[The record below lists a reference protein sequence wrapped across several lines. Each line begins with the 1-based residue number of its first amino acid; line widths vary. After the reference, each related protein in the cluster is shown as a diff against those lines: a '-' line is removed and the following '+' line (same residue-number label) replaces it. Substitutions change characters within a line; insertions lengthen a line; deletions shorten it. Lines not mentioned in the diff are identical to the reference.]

1 MASRTLALFL
11 RALDNQYQNLQKS
24 EFYARAHLR
33 GFSVVEYDANN
44 DAGAQLQQLRECL
57 RAGDGARPRALLVN
71 PVRESLLPDVAREAV
86 RSGMPWVSLNRT
98 PDYVTDLRREY
109 PKVPVFCVD
118 PDQRQVGYFQ
128 GRQFL
133 TLLPTGGELLYVH
146 GPLSASSAR
155 LRLAGARAEITGSP
169 LRITVAGG
177 NWSEES
183 GFQATMSWLR
193 SAIDRNWGACV
204 VGAQND
210 TMGLGA
216 HRALQEMATAK
227 NRPEIM
233 KVRIAGCDGAPN
245 YGQRFVAE
253 KVLSAT
259 VVIPLTTGRAID
271 ELASALDGGKAVVA
285 DVSLEVASFPQL
297 DELSPSFQHETG
309 SRPPT

>member
-11 RALDNQYQNLQKS
+11 RALDNQYQNLQKA

-44 DAGAQLQQLRECL
+44 DAGTQLQQLRECL
-57 RAGDGARPRALLVN
+57 RAGDGTRPKALLVN
-71 PVRESLLPDVAREAV
+71 PVTESLLPDVAREAV

-98 PDYVTDLRREY
+98 SDYVTDLRREY
-109 PKVPVFCVD
+109 PRVPVFCVD
-118 PDQRQVGYFQ
+118 PDQRQVGHLQ

-133 TLLPTGGELLYVH
+133 TLLPTGGELFYVQ
-146 GPLSASSAR
+146 GPLSTSSAR
-155 LRLAGARAEITGSP
+155 LRLAGVQAETSGSP
-169 LRITVAGG
+169 VRMTVAGG

-193 SAIDRNWGACV
+193 SAPDRNWGACV

-210 TMGLGA
+210 TMALGA

-227 NRPEIM
+227 GLAEIM
-233 KVRIAGCDGAPN
+233 KVRVTGCDGAPN

-253 KVLSAT
+253 KILSAT

-271 ELASALDGGKAVVA
+271 ELTAALDRGKAVVA
-285 DVSLEVASFPQL
+285 DVSLEVASFPPM
-297 DELSPSFQHETG
+297 DELSRSPQHETG
-309 SRPPT
+309 ARPPK